1 MNTRDDSL
9 AQVPCFKFTS
19 KLDVIAAGQIYFR
32 NYTLTYIYIY
42 IYIYMKMYL

>member
-1 MNTRDDSL
+1 MSTRDDSL

-42 IYIYMKMYL
+42 IYMKMYL